1 MADDVTI
8 DHVALGVSD
17 YDQAKKFYVATLK
30 PLDLDPILA
39 SVARTGRCV
48 VVTEAAQTCGVA
60 SEIAAGISEEGLRTL
75 LAPVQRVT
83 GYDVV
88 PPLYR
93 LEHENIPSRQRIT
106 SAVKKALAFS

>member
-1 MADDVTI
+1 VI
-8 DHVALGVSD
+8 D
-17 YDQAKKFYVATLK
+17 VATLK

-48 VVTEAAQTCGVA
+48 IVTDAARTCSFA
-60 SEIAAGISEEGLRTL
+60 SEIAAGIAEEGLLTL
-75 LAPVQRVT
+75 FAPVQRVT

-93 LEHENIPSRQRIT
+93 LEQENVPSRQRIVT
-106 SAVKKALAFS
+106 AVKRALAFS